1 MGSKQAQL
9 NTTLTLKQ
17 CAEVFRVG
25 VQKARGV
32 GSMLGGAGAKLT
44 GNDQS
49 GYFTPTNDSPFASLD
64 DDPPDFMV
72 GVFVPKFAGGGT
84 GNGTAV
90 HMYVWDRGSSR
101 SVELYAPHSL
111 AGGMHARKLITKVAQ
126 AFTDADPKVQ
136 VAAG

>member
-17 CAEVFRVG
+17 CAEAFRVG
-25 VQKARGV
+25 AQKARGV
-32 GSMLGGAGAKLT
+32 GSMLGGAAAKVM

-64 DDPPDFMV
+64 DNPPDFTV
-72 GVFVPKFAGGGT
+72 GVFVPKFGGGGT

-90 HMYVWDRGSSR
+90 HMYVWDRGTTR
-101 SVELYAPHSL
+101 SVELYAPHGL
-111 AGGMHARKLITKVAQ
+111 TGGMHARKLVDRVSE
-126 AFTDADPKVQ
+126 AFTEADPGVR
-136 VAAG
+136 VTAG